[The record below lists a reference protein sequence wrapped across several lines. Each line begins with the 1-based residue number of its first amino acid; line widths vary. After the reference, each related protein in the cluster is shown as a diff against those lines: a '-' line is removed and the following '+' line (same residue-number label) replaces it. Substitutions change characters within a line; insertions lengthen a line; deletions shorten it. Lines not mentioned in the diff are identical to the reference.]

1 MKSLESKKRK
11 VNALHAENV
20 AESTPDDQKLHEQ
33 VAQKAYELY
42 EKRGR
47 TGECDVKDWVEAERL
62 ILDQLGSERSTS
74 KESSKKANRSK
85 LLRSNEAR

>member
-42 EKRGR
+42 EKRAGL
-47 TGECDVKDWVEAERL
+47 A
-62 ILDQLGSERSTS
+62 S
-74 KESSKKANRSK
+74 AM
-85 LLRSNEAR
+85 